1 MCQKKIISIIIPI
14 FNKQNYLDI
23 CLESIVKQTYSELD
37 IILIDDGSTD
47 KSYDICKKWEKLD
60 TRIRVFNKKN
70 GGVASARNYGL
81 EKAKGEY
88 IAFVD
93 PDDYLKLECIE
104 KLYMALKNND
114 TDIAYCFAW
123 DIIQQKKETHTLSLL
138 TGKTYLL
145 NSMEYD
151 WINWKRHT
159 VAWGALYKSNL
170 IKKIQFD
177 EDLSIGEDTLFFARC
192 VRNAK
197 NLVCL
202 DDALY
207 FYNINDCS
215 VTMEG
220 YSHKK
225 MSEEIAWKRVCEL
238 FEDNSHVLDTAKAA
252 YALTCKTMIG
262 KYCKSNTF
270 IESDLA
276 YLEKNFKKYFTTTI
290 KCLILDHQYILA
302 LKTIYSKIFWKA
314 WLHKKMKNV

>member
-1 MCQKKIISIIIPI
+1 MNKIVSIIIPI
-14 FNKQNYLDI
+14 YNKKKYIDT
-23 CLESIVKQTYSELD
+23 CLTSITKQTYTALD
-37 IILIDDGSTD
+37 VILIDDGSTD
-47 KSYDICKKWEKLD
+47 GSYDICKEWENSD
-60 TRIRVFNKKN
+60 SRIKVFKKNN
-70 GGVASARNYGL
+70 GGVGSARNFGL

-88 IAFVD
+88 ITFVD
-93 PDDYLKLECIE
+93 PDDQLKMECIE
-104 KLYMALKNND
+104 KLYIALQQNNAD
-114 TDIAYCFAW
+114 LSYCFAM
-123 DIIQQKKETHTLSLL
+123 DISDFDKQEHTLSRQ
-138 TGKTYLL
+138 TKRTYMLESKKY
-145 NSMEYD
+145 NWVD
-151 WINWKRHT
+151 WKRHT
-159 VAWGALYKSNL
+159 VVWGALYKRKL
-170 IKKIQFD
+170 IKNIKFD
-177 EDLSIGEDTLFFARC
+177 VDLSIGEDTLFFARC

-215 VTMEG
+215 VTMEE

-225 MSEEIAWKRVCEL
+225 ISEEIAWRRVCEL
-238 FEDNSHVLDTAKAA
+238 FEDNSYVLDTAKAA

-276 YLEKNFKKYFTTTI
+276 YLEKKFKKYFTTTI

-314 WLHKKMKNV
+314 WLHKKMKNI